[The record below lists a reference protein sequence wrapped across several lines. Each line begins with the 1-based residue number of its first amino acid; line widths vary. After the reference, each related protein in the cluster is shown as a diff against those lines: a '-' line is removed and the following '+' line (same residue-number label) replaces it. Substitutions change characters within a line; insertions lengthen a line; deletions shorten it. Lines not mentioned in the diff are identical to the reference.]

1 MENKL
6 TQEELQQLQT
16 AINEFESATFM
27 VGQYTLEIE
36 NLKSQRRKYAERA
49 ESALVER
56 ERVQKL
62 LEDKY
67 GNGTQVNPV
76 TGEIRR
82 NNEQN

>member
-27 VGQYTLEIE
+27 VCQYTLEIE

-49 ESALVER
+49 ESALVEH